1 MKLNK
6 ENNIYYKTDRK
17 KINNAG
23 GYLIPILNWIG
34 KEKIINHHLDV
45 PYKIM
50 DCKHSFDENGQHE
63 EYNGNGNKIIYGD
76 Y

>member
-1 MKLNK
+1 M
-6 ENNIYYKTDRK
+6 
-17 KINNAG
+17 
-23 GYLIPILNWIG
+23 PILNWIG